1 MIRSPFSFIAL
12 LCLATLGFLS
22 SCRTINSNIML
33 TADKDFPFDTL
44 HTDSATTYTRE
55 YKLNGNDIIDFRL
68 FANDGFKLIDIASLS
83 STSPAGAAIVRQGFE
98 YQLDYDG
105 VTRLPIIGAV
115 SLKGMTI
122 REAELH
128 LEQRYSEYYV
138 KPFAIIRVVNR
149 RVIVFPGEPGA
160 ARVIMLTNNNTT
172 LVEALAQAGG
182 ISDNGKAHKI
192 RLIRQTSDPGKPKIY
207 KIDLST
213 MNNIAQGNIVVQSN
227 DIIYVEPRRQLA
239 SRALR
244 EVTPIISLAS
254 SLFTLYVIIARL

>member
-1 MIRSPFSFIAL
+1 M
-12 LCLATLGFLS
+12 LA
-22 SCRTINSNIML
+22 
-33 TADKDFPFDTL
+33 ADKDFPFDTL
-44 HTDSATTYTRE
+44 STDSASTYTRE
-55 YKLNGNDIIDFRL
+55 YRLTANDIIDFRL
-68 FANDGFKLIDIASLS
+68 FANDGFKLIDIGSLS
-83 STSPAGAAIVRQGFE
+83 STSPAGANLVRQGFE
-98 YQLDYDG
+98 YQLDYEG

-122 REAELH
+122 REAEVH

-160 ARVIMLTNNNTT
+160 ARVITITNNNTT

-192 RLIRQTSDPGKPKIY
+192 RLIRQTADPGKPKIY
-207 KIDLST
+207 KIDLSN
-213 MNNIAQGNIVVQSN
+213 MRNIAQANIVVQSN
-227 DIIYVEPRRQLA
+227 DIIYVEPRRQIA
-239 SRALR
+239 NRALR